1 MNIFTRRISQKRE
14 AIENIEDVDY
24 NKKSVKRK
32 SLPTEI
38 FTVKEKDGIL
48 IKELLPL
55 GTLMIL
61 HSTIKLSTWLGDT
74 SNRFSNPAK
83 YKMCLL

>member
-38 FTVKEKDGIL
+38 FTVKEKDEIL
-48 IKELLPL
+48 ILKF
-55 GTLMIL
+55 GGKGAVVTR
-61 HSTIKLSTWLGDT
+61 DT
-74 SNRFSNPAK
+74 HDTAFN
-83 YKMCLL
+83 Y

>member
-38 FTVKEKDGIL
+38 FTVKEKDEIL
-48 IKELLPL
+48 ILKF
-55 GTLMIL
+55 GGKGAMAIR
-61 HSTIKLSTWLGDT
+61 DT
-74 SNRFSNPAK
+74 HN
-83 YKMCLL
+83 

>member
-14 AIENIEDVDY
+14 AIENIENGVDY

-48 IKELLPL
+48 ILKFGEKAPWPL
-55 GTLMIL
+55 GTIIIL
-61 HSTIKLSTWLGDT
+61 HST
-74 SNRFSNPAK
+74 
-83 YKMCLL
+83 LLFI

>member
-14 AIENIEDVDY
+14 AIEDIENVVDY

-61 HSTIKLSTWLGDT
+61 HSII
-74 SNRFSNPAK
+74 
-83 YKMCLL
+83 

>member
-61 HSTIKLSTWLGDT
+61 HSII
-74 SNRFSNPAK
+74 
-83 YKMCLL
+83 

>member
-1 MNIFTRRISQKRE
+1 MNMFTRRISQKRE

-38 FTVKEKDGIL
+38 YTVKEKDEIL
-48 IKELLPL
+48 ILKF
-55 GTLMIL
+55 GGKGAMAIR
-61 HSTIKLSTWLGDT
+61 DT
-74 SNRFSNPAK
+74 HDTAFN
-83 YKMCLL
+83 Y

>member
-38 FTVKEKDGIL
+38 FTVKEKDEIL
-48 IKELLPL
+48 ILKF
-55 GTLMIL
+55 GGKGAMAIR
-61 HSTIKLSTWLGDT
+61 DT
-74 SNRFSNPAK
+74 HDTTFN
-83 YKMCLL
+83 Y

>member
-38 FTVKEKDGIL
+38 FTVKEKDEIIIL
-48 IKELLPL
+48 KFGGKGAMAIR
-55 GTLMIL
+55 
-61 HSTIKLSTWLGDT
+61 DT
-74 SNRFSNPAK
+74 HDTAFN
-83 YKMCLL
+83 Y

>member
-14 AIENIEDVDY
+14 AIEDIENVVDY

-61 HSTIKLSTWLGDT
+61 HSTIKLSTW
-74 SNRFSNPAK
+74 
-83 YKMCLL
+83 

>member
-38 FTVKEKDGIL
+38 FTVKEKDEIL
-48 IKELLPL
+48 ILKF
-55 GTLMIL
+55 GGKGATA
-61 HSTIKLSTWLGDT
+61 TRDT
-74 SNRFSNPAK
+74 HDTAFN
-83 YKMCLL
+83 Y

>member
-38 FTVKEKDGIL
+38 FTVKEKDEIL
-48 IKELLPL
+48 ILKF
-55 GTLMIL
+55 GGKGAMAIR
-61 HSTIKLSTWLGDT
+61 DT
-74 SNRFSNPAK
+74 HDTAFN
-83 YKMCLL
+83 Y

>member
-48 IKELLPL
+48 ILKF
-55 GTLMIL
+55 GVKGAMAI
-61 HSTIKLSTWLGDT
+61 GDT
-74 SNRFSNPAK
+74 HDTAFN
-83 YKMCLL
+83 Y

>member
-38 FTVKEKDGIL
+38 FTVKEKDEIL
-48 IKELLPL
+48 ILKFGEK
-55 GTLMIL
+55 GAMAIR
-61 HSTIKLSTWLGDT
+61 DT
-74 SNRFSNPAK
+74 HDTAFN
-83 YKMCLL
+83 Y

>member
-14 AIENIEDVDY
+14 AIENIENGVDY

-48 IKELLPL
+48 ILKF
-55 GTLMIL
+55 GGKGAMAIR
-61 HSTIKLSTWLGDT
+61 DT
-74 SNRFSNPAK
+74 HDTAFN
-83 YKMCLL
+83 Y